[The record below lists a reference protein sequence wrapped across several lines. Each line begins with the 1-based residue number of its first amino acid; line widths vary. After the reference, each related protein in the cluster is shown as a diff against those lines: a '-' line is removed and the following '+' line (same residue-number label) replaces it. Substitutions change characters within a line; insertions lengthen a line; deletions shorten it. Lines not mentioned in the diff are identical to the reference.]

1 VRKVKNKD
9 LQSLNNNKNEFF
21 SKHILLFVILGIS
34 LILSLMSEHFLTMSN
49 FINIARQISINFI
62 LAAGLT
68 MVIITGGI
76 DLSVGSIVAF
86 SGVVAGM
93 YLNTGGNFI
102 IAILLALLIGT
113 LCGVINGILVSRF
126 KMASFI
132 ATLGMMS
139 MARGLALV
147 LTKGSSITIDNSS
160 YTYIGGGYLFGIPM
174 PVVVAI
180 IIFVLVYLLL
190 NKTRLGRTFFAIGG
204 NEEASRLSGIKVAN
218 KHLIVYSISGF
229 LAGLASVVLTARL
242 WAAPPIAGQGFEL
255 HAIAASVIG
264 GASLMGGTGT
274 ILGTLYGAFIIGI
287 IRNGLNLLGV
297 ASFWQQFVIGLIIIL
312 AVLFDRIR
320 KNRIE

>member
-1 VRKVKNKD
+1 MQNKKMKK
-9 LQSLNNNKNEFF
+9 LNNNGSFF
-21 SKHILLFVILGIS
+21 QNHILLFVILGIS
-34 LILSLMSEHFLTMSN
+34 IILSLLSSHFLTVSN

-86 SGVVAGM
+86 SGVIAGM
-93 YLNTGGNFI
+93 YLNTGGNFLT
-102 IAILLALLIGT
+102 AILLALLVGT
-113 LCGVINGILVSRF
+113 LCGFINGILVSRF
-126 KMASFI
+126 KMAPFI

-147 LTKGSSITIDNSS
+147 LTKGSSITIDNSN
-160 YTYIGGGYLFGIPM
+160 YTFFGGGYLFGIPM
-174 PVVVAI
+174 PVVVAA
-180 IIFVLVYLLL
+180 IIFFVVYLLL

-204 NEEASRLSGIKVAN
+204 NEEASRLSGIKVA
-218 KHLIVYSISGF
+218 KKYLIVYSLSGF

-297 ASFWQQFVIGLIIIL
+297 ASFWQQFAIGLIIIV

-320 KNRIE
+320 KNKTA

>member
-1 VRKVKNKD
+1 MQNKKMKK
-9 LQSLNNNKNEFF
+9 LNNNGSFF
-21 SKHILLFVILGIS
+21 QNHILLFVILGIS
-34 LILSLMSEHFLTMSN
+34 IILSLLSSHFLTISN

-86 SGVVAGM
+86 SGVIAGM
-93 YLNTGGNFI
+93 YLNTGGNFLTAI
-102 IAILLALLIGT
+102 ILALLVGT
-113 LCGVINGILVSRF
+113 LCGFINGILVSRF
-126 KMASFI
+126 KMAPFI

-160 YTYIGGGYLFGIPM
+160 YTFFGGGYLFGIPM
-174 PVVVAI
+174 PVVVAA
-180 IIFVLVYLLL
+180 IIFLVVYLLL

-204 NEEASRLSGIKVAN
+204 NEEASRLSGIKVA
-218 KHLIVYSISGF
+218 KKYLIVYSLSGF

-297 ASFWQQFVIGLIIIL
+297 ASFWQQFAIGLIIIV

-320 KNRIE
+320 KNKTA